1 MHIAGF
7 QGAEYDGCLVP
18 YLLVLHVQSMIF
30 IDCLPSSNWKYLVN
44 ILILDSRIWSSGDDD
59 KEIGTHSKW
68 SGQ

>member
-7 QGAEYDGCLVP
+7 QGAEHDGCLVP

-44 ILILDSRIWSSGDDD
+44 IFSSGDDD